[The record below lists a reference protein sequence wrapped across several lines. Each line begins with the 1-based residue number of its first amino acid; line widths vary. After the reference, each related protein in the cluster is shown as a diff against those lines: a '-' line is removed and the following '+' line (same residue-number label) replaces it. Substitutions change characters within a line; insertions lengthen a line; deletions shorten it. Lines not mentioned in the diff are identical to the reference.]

1 MPRVSLTVLLLSAL
15 TLSAAAVAPRSQ
27 DAGAPAQGADA
38 AAQAPAAPAPAQGTD
53 GAPADGAQ
61 PARQRL
67 NPQLA
72 NALVN
77 LTIELHALQS
87 MIDSL
92 GNMNHSARTRIQAMQ
107 AYMKEKGLT
116 DAFTAWKSGLK
127 NPAAPAP
134 SQSFQKAYQV
144 SLEQQRLQ
152 GSFAPPTQDL
162 SALGR
167 QVAATTAQAQSAWN
181 DQNGYLQSVA
191 EMSQFLATKNALKD
205 YQMWAQG
212 WMAKE
217 KAAEK
222 SRFAA
227 ANAAYSQQQKAYYQ
241 HLRELQ
247 EQWDKSGFF
256 SDGFNYNYTYSQEI
270 ANPYQFSQMGIASGI
285 ANPYANYGWTPPV
298 DFGTQGVYYSGG
310 PTGEATT
317 GNLNQPFT
325 YVADEW
331 GPNSYY
337 GGWGFN
343 SYCDPYY
350 DVWGWPAGTGFDN
363 RDFAQNQ
370 LHNAFRRAGGPT
382 GTPAHEGVTPT
393 GAARA
398 GAGAGAG
405 GGRR

>member
-1 MPRVSLTVLLLSAL
+1 MHSASLTVLLLTATSAGPVPQGDS
-15 TLSAAAVAPRSQ
+15 SAAPSAQAAAAPQ
-27 DAGAPAQGADA
+27 DASGAQDP
-38 AAQAPAAPAPAQGTD
+38 
-53 GAPADGAQ
+53 GAQ
-61 PARQRL
+61 PAAPRI

-92 GNMNHSARTRIQAMQ
+92 GNMNSSARTRIEAMT
-107 AYMKEKGLT
+107 AFMKQKSLDQGF
-116 DAFTAWKSGLK
+116 ASWKAGLK
-127 NPAAPAP
+127 APSAPAP
-134 SQSFQKAYQV
+134 SQTFQKAYQV
-144 SLEQQRLQ
+144 TLEQQRLQ

-162 SALGR
+162 AALGR
-167 QVAATTAQAQSAWN
+167 QVAATTSQAQAAWN
-181 DQNGYLQSVA
+181 EQNGYLQQVA
-191 EMSQFLATKNALKD
+191 EMSQYLATQNALKD
-205 YQMWAQG
+205 YQTWAQG
-212 WMAKE
+212 WMAQQ
-217 KAAEK
+217 KAAQQAK
-222 SRFAA
+222 YAA

-256 SDGFNYNYTYSQEI
+256 SDGFNYNYAFSQG
-270 ANPYQFSQMGIASGI
+270 ATTGYQFSQTGIASGV

-298 DFGTQGVYYSGG
+298 DMGMLGPYYSGG
-310 PTGEATT
+310 PSGEATT
-317 GNLNQPFT
+317 GNLNQAFT
-325 YVADEW
+325 YTADEW

-337 GGWGFN
+337 GGWGWN

-350 DVWGWPAGTGFDN
+350 DVWGWPRGTTFED

-370 LHNAFRRAGGPT
+370 LHNSFRRAAGPGGPS

-393 GAARA
+393 G
-398 GAGAGAG
+398 